1 MIHRSGFLLPT
12 RHQGVSF
19 CSCPKQARPPAE
31 GVSGQRTHANIW
43 VSEAECNVSVRST
56 SLLLFLWVHNNPPAS
71 HTNTRPQT
79 HMRMKH
85 KCICAQKP
93 HTHKQR
99 LHISSNPVMT
109 AHPTFHPPF
118 PVCVSLSEVLLCPAD
133 FETSIYSPWFNCV
146 VGKFC

>member
-1 MIHRSGFLLPT
+1 MQRLCPFHLTAPFLMGS
-12 RHQGVSF
+12 Q
-19 CSCPKQARPPAE
+19 Q
-31 GVSGQRTHANIW
+31 
-43 VSEAECNVSVRST
+43 
-56 SLLLFLWVHNNPPAS
+56 PPAS

-118 PVCVSLSEVLLCPAD
+118 PVCVCVCLCLRFFCVQRTLKRLFIRRGLIVLPASSVSITIGATDRPAHGARPPFREAVSFLMRLCIV
-133 FETSIYSPWFNCV
+133 SKNS
-146 VGKFC
+146 